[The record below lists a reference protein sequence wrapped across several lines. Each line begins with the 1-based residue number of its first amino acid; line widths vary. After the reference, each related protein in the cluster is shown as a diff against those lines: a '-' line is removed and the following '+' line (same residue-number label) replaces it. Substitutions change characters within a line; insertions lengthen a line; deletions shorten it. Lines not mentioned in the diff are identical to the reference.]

1 MQLLP
6 ILFLGTRLS
15 YVLHERRH
23 TIPVALSIRRGTH
36 FILLAYPIVNPRR
49 ARSGQIFLD
58 TIEFNILHEIRAIR
72 SGLVV
77 IQKATV
83 RVSLYKSQAI
93 HILPK

>member
-36 FILLAYPIVNPRR
+36 FLFAYPIVNPRR
-49 ARSGQIFLD
+49 ARGGQIFLD
-58 TIEFNILHEIRAIR
+58 TVEFNILHEIRAIR

-83 RVSLYKSQAI
+83 RVSFLQSQNMY
-93 HILPK
+93 ILPK